1 MNLGKIG
8 IIGLGYL
15 SSFLYKKLN
24 KKFKTEIFSSFKT
37 KKINNVKEI
46 YEDSREFNP
55 YLSSLDTLIVSSS
68 FFLGGNVSRDIF
80 KKCESYVENL
90 IKFSSPE
97 NLIYI
102 SSSSVYGFTS
112 ENNAFKENSI
122 LNGNSDYALEK
133 INCEKMLLRL
143 YKENLF
149 ANCVILRPSNIFGI
163 NTNFAPKRGLLNKL
177 KKNID
182 DSFKFKIWGNM
193 ENLNDFIHISDFTS
207 VLSNIL
213 LEGFSKIN
221 TYNVGSGSAIKLGEI
236 YDFHRKHYST
246 ENLEIFFDNS
256 KIENN
261 FLDISK
267 LENHINFSP
276 KIHWTSYPSK

>member
-24 KKFKTEIFSSFKT
+24 KKFQLEIFSSFKT
-37 KKINNVKEI
+37 KKLNNVKEI
-46 YEDSREFNP
+46 YKDSREFNP
-55 YLSSLDTLIVSSS
+55 YLSSLDTLIICSS
-68 FFLGGNVSRDIF
+68 FFLGGNVSRKIF
-80 KKCESYVENL
+80 KKYESYVENI
-90 IKFSSPE
+90 IKFTSPE

-112 ENNAFKENSI
+112 KNSAFKENSI
-122 LNGNSDYALEK
+122 LNGTSDYALEK

-143 YKENLF
+143 HKQNFF
-149 ANCVILRPSNIFGI
+149 ANCLILRPSNIYGI

-193 ENLNDFIHISDFTS
+193 ENLNDFIHISDFS
-207 VLSNIL
+207 SALNNIL

-221 TYNVGSGSAIKLGEI
+221 IYNVGSGNAIKLGEI
-236 YDFHRKHYST
+236 YDFHQKHFST

-256 KIENN
+256 KVENN

-276 KIHWTSYPSK
+276 NIHWTSYPSK